1 MGRKSKNRGKSKR
14 GGKQR
19 SPGTNTAEAVSPPLN
34 TMQLLENGMAV
45 LRGGKKLEQALE
57 LKAQRDEFEEELKS
71 LSQKD
76 LEEVDEVHL
85 KLSHLLNATTTL
97 QMAQCGL
104 VEEEKHSSIVYAEEH
119 ADVLFDDG
127 GAKFFTMWK
136 EAAGKAALE
145 QQKRKEMERAIKD
158 GDIDGQ
164 MLVLKDLMETMD
176 VAQNDSRIEQGLPP
190 IQFESH
196 FHNTKLDDELFQPCP
211 PKPDCPICFLPMPS
225 RDQCCYQPC
234 CGKCLCDGC
243 IFAHRDAKNDLG
255 MANSCPFCRDPVAN
269 TEEERFKKTEK
280 RLKHGDREAFYMLGA
295 CYYNGAG
302 TLSLKQNRKKGLEL
316 MNQAAELG
324 LEMAHHSLGMAYAYG
339 DEGEKNEKKALYHF
353 RLAAIGGL
361 LEARHI
367 LGQSWLQRDP
377 NMAYKHFL
385 IAAEAGYD
393 ESLKEI
399 KTGYAEG
406 HVEKDV
412 FEKALRAHKAAKDEV
427 KREPRDKAAEW
438 YRRHGPS

>member
-1 MGRKSKNRGKSKR
+1 MGRKSKNRSKSKR

-19 SPGTNTAEAVSPPLN
+19 SPGTTNPPFN
-34 TMQLLENGMAV
+34 AMKLLEDGMAV

-57 LKAQRDEFEEELKS
+57 LKAKRDEIEEDVKS

-76 LEEVDEVHL
+76 LEEVDEDHQ
-85 KLSHLLNATTTL
+85 KLFHLLNATTTL

-145 QQKRKEMERAIKD
+145 QEKRKEMERAIKD

-164 MLVLKDLMETMD
+164 MLVLKDLMKTMD

-196 FHNTKLDDELFQPCP
+196 FHNTKFDDELFQPCP

-234 CGKCLCDGC
+234 CGKVRDILFSFCL
-243 IFAHRDAKNDLG
+243 I
-255 MANSCPFCRDPVAN
+255 
-269 TEEERFKKTEK
+269 
-280 RLKHGDREAFYMLGA
+280 
-295 CYYNGAG
+295 
-302 TLSLKQNRKKGLEL
+302 
-316 MNQAAELG
+316 
-324 LEMAHHSLGMAYAYG
+324 
-339 DEGEKNEKKALYHF
+339 
-353 RLAAIGGL
+353 
-361 LEARHI
+361 
-367 LGQSWLQRDP
+367 
-377 NMAYKHFL
+377 
-385 IAAEAGYD
+385 
-393 ESLKEI
+393 
-399 KTGYAEG
+399 
-406 HVEKDV
+406 
-412 FEKALRAHKAAKDEV
+412 
-427 KREPRDKAAEW
+427 
-438 YRRHGPS
+438 